1 MLGKT
6 IPIYLGVKYSN
17 NMMYTTPRPRP
28 STRGRH
34 GPGHRACVPRAACII
49 LGILIHTIYIYN
61 RVIYDVIH
69 EHDTHR
75 PVPDPSM
82 DRWIDRSIDGSIR
95 SIDAMGRGVP
105 IDPFVDARPSK
116 SRSVS
121 RARCIRRRIRIHRS
135 RLSLDGI
142 AEDDDRG
149 RRGGDDARMT
159 SSASHHHPA
168 PPPPGRVMTHRVVVV
183 TNRMMM
189 MSSNPR

>member
-6 IPIYLGVKYSN
+6 ILIYLGVKYSN

-61 RVIYDVIH
+61 GVIYDVIH

-121 RARCIRRRIRIHRS
+121 RARCIRRRRIHRS

-149 RRGGDDARMT
+149 RRVGDDARMA
-159 SSASHHHPA
+159 SSSHPA
-168 PPPPGRVMTHRVVVV
+168 PPPGRVMTHRVVV

>member
-1 MLGKT
+1 M
-6 IPIYLGVKYSN
+6 
-17 NMMYTTPRPRP
+17 
-28 STRGRH
+28 H
-34 GPGHRACVPRAACII
+34 AACRVQHASCII

-69 EHDTHR
+69 EHDPPTR
-75 PVPDPSM
+75 PRPIDGSM
-82 DRWIDRSIDGSIR
+82 DRWGSMDRSIR

-121 RARCIRRRIRIHRS
+121 RARCIRRRRIRIHRS

-149 RRGGDDARMT
+149 RRVGDDARMT
-159 SSASHHHPA
+159 SSASQHHPA
-168 PPPPGRVMTHRVVVV
+168 PPPGRVMTHRMVVVM
-183 TNRMMM
+183 NRMTHRMM
-189 MSSNPR
+189 TSCPR

>member
-1 MLGKT
+1 MTLST
-6 IPIYLGVKYSN
+6 N
-17 NMMYTTPRPRP
+17 TTHTDP
-28 STRGRH
+28 S
-34 GPGHRACVPRAACII
+34 P
-49 LGILIHTIYIYN
+49 
-61 RVIYDVIH
+61 
-69 EHDTHR
+69 THR
-75 PVPDPSM
+75 WIDG
-82 DRWIDRSIDGSIR
+82 WIDRSIDR

-149 RRGGDDARMT
+149 RRVGDDARMA
-159 SSASHHHPA
+159 SSHPA
-168 PPPPGRVMTHRVVVV
+168 PPPPGRVMTHRVVV